1 MPHEL
6 LRLGNGIPK
15 LLPKMVMLPPAVLRL
30 LERPVIAGT
39 S

>member
-1 MPHEL
+1 MLNKL
-6 LRLGNGIPK
+6 LRLRRDIPK
-15 LLPKMVMLPPAVLRL
+15 LLPKMVMLPPAVERV